1 MNAKKVVKQCQNI
14 DDKGYEADYEQI
26 RRRKKNKSR
35 VNCNQNGK
43 YGLDYNQAS
52 LQSPSRF
59 NQDKTQD
66 LSRQNASQLELGS
79 DISSS
84 YMKESIELGQEAHI
98 VQQKKKRTVCEK
110 IFQCV
115 TGERWVRR

>member
-1 MNAKKVVKQCQNI
+1 MNAKKVVKQYQNI
-14 DDKGYEADYEQI
+14 DDEGYKADNEQI
-26 RRRKKNKSR
+26 QRRKKKKIR

-43 YGLDYNQAS
+43 YGLDYNQVA

-79 DISSS
+79 NISSN
-84 YMKESIELGQEAHI
+84 YMKESIELGQNAHNVEI
-98 VQQKKKRTVCEK
+98 KPKSTFFQKVK
-110 IFQCV
+110 QCCSYF
-115 TGERWVRR
+115 R

>member
-79 DISSS
+79 NVSSD
-84 YMKESIELGQEAHI
+84 MIQESIKIGQDATSAI
-98 VQQKKKRTVCEK
+98 KPRRTVCEK

>member
-1 MNAKKVVKQCQNI
+1 MNTKKVVKQDQKF
-14 DDKGYEADYEQI
+14 DDEDYEADCEQI
-26 RRRKKNKSR
+26 QCRKKNKSR
-35 VNCNQNGK
+35 VNFTQNGK

-59 NQDKTQD
+59 NQDQTQD
-66 LSRQNASQLELGS
+66 LSHQNASQLELDS
-79 DISSS
+79 NLSLNMIQ
-84 YMKESIELGQEAHI
+84 ESITIGQDATSAI
-98 VQQKKKRTVCEK
+98 KPRRTVCEK

>member
-1 MNAKKVVKQCQNI
+1 MNAKKVVKQYQNI

-26 RRRKKNKSR
+26 QRRKKKKVR
-35 VNCNQNGK
+35 VNFNQNGK
-43 YGLDYNQAS
+43 DVLDYNQAS

-59 NQDKTQD
+59 NQNKTQN
-66 LSRQNASQLELGS
+66 LSHQNASQLELDSNLSS
-79 DISSS
+79 DIIQETI
-84 YMKESIELGQEAHI
+84 KVGQDATFAI
-98 VQQKKKRTVCEK
+98 KPRRTVCEK